1 MFTGWIP
8 VRLSRRAHACDDL
21 DVQPLTTDA
30 VDFAIAAWREDGR
43 WYTTVLPMTAVASF
57 DAFVAALHALPA
69 DDGAF
74 GFLSLDDEIL
84 MSVRV
89 IGNEP
94 AILISD
100 GMSVFDWAIAKEAA
114 DSCDLDV
121 VEEELE
127 DFEPVGDIGLFS
139 DFGFSETDVEMLC
152 EDEDLYPDDQ
162 LRAIAK
168 RLGFAD
174 QLTTILPVR

>member
-1 MFTGWIP
+1 MQT
-8 VRLSRRAHACDDL
+8 VTNDS
-21 DVQPLTTDA
+21 

-43 WYTTVLPMTAVASF
+43 WYTSVLPLTAIATF
-57 DAFVAALHALPA
+57 DTFVAALHSLPA

-89 IGNEP
+89 IGDEP
-94 AILISD
+94 AVLISD
-100 GMSVFDWAIAKEAA
+100 GMSIFDWTIAQQAA
-114 DSCDLDV
+114 DVCGLD
-121 VEEELE
+121 VEEEDLE

-152 EDEDLYPDDQ
+152 EDEELYPDDQ

-174 QLTTILPVR
+174 QLTAILPVR